1 MSIPKR
7 LAVKLDEALGHD
19 ASEDLVT
26 LFDDIRTEQRGLRAD
41 MAEMKQDMAEMKQEM
56 RAMEGRMMEKLQAL
70 IAASTIEL
78 AKGITAVDKRIDE
91 KHAELIKWS
100 FVFWIG
106 AVAAIA
112 ALAGALKG

>member
-7 LAVKLDEALGHD
+7 LAIKLQETLGHD

-26 LFDDIRTEQRGLRAD
+26 LFDELRTEQRALRAD
-41 MAEMKQDMAEMKQEM
+41 LTELKQDL
-56 RAMEGRMMEKLQAL
+56 RAMEARLSEKLQTV
-70 IAASTIEL
+70 IATSTEL
-78 AKGITAVDKRIDE
+78 AKGLTALDKRIDE

-100 FVFWIG
+100 FLFWVG

-112 ALAGALKG
+112 ALAGVLRG

>member
-1 MSIPKR
+1 MSIPRR
-7 LAVKLDEALGHD
+7 LAIKLQETLGHD

-26 LFDDIRTEQRGLRAD
+26 LFDEIRTEQRGLRAD
-41 MAEMKQDMAEMKQEM
+41 MAELKQGM
-56 RAMEGRMMEKLQAL
+56 RAMESRMEKL
-70 IAASTIEL
+70 IASTMEL
-78 AKGITAVDKRIDE
+78 AKAIAAVDKRIDE

-100 FVFWIG
+100 FLFWVG

>member
-7 LAVKLDEALGHD
+7 LAVKLDETLGRD
-19 ASEDLVT
+19 ATEDLVT
-26 LFDDIRTEQRGLRAD
+26 LFDDMRTEQRGLRAD
-41 MAEMKQDMAEMKQEM
+41 LAELRQEM
-56 RAMEGRMMEKLQAL
+56 RAMEARLSEKIQA
-70 IAASTIEL
+70 ISASTGEL
-78 AKGITAVDKRIDE
+78 VRGLAAVDKRIDE

-112 ALAGALKG
+112 ALAGALRG